1 MRQLKTWKFVF
12 LILCLSTLAA
22 CGTSAQNATLEG
34 SAATPTAA
42 AAPTQA
48 QPPADSGGATPA
60 EAAPGM
66 LSFVIVP
73 GESEARFIIDEVLA
87 GSPNTVVGTT
97 QEIEGQLSVD
107 PQDPAGASISTITI
121 GAGSLATDNNFRNR
135 AISSFILQTGDY
147 PTITFTPSAVAG
159 LPAAAAVGDTL
170 NFQVTG
176 DLTIRDITQAITFDV
191 TVNVESETRL
201 SGTAKSTVNRADF
214 DLKIPSVAQVANVSE
229 QVQLELDFVA
239 EVGS

>member
-107 PQDPAGASISTITI
+107 PQDPAG
-121 GAGSLATDNNFRNR
+121 GLNQHDHDRRRLARHGQQFP
-135 AISSFILQTGDY
+135 QPGDQQLY
-147 PTITFTPSAVAG
+147 PA
-159 LPAAAAVGDTL
+159 D
-170 NFQVTG
+170 
-176 DLTIRDITQAITFDV
+176 R
-191 TVNVESETRL
+191 RL
-201 SGTAKSTVNRADF
+201 SHHH
-214 DLKIPSVAQVANVSE
+214 LH
-229 QVQLELDFVA
+229 A
-239 EVGS
+239 ERGRRPASGCGSW